1 MLISIFI
8 ILILAKLYRML
19 IKKKYKFFIF
29 FSGLLLGGL
38 LLARPVLA
46 LSPAIRQVKTPDS
59 SSVYY
64 LNHATQTKKLYLNE
78 AAYLS
83 YGNRWSEVKVISEEE
98 LNRWSNIIL
107 VKSASSS
114 DIYYIR
120 GSQKALIASSSDLV
134 SLNLLNEPILPI
146 GQVDLDQYSLA
157 SYSDLG
163 LIVNNTNANLNNQ
176 VASSTVAS
184 STLELSFDK
193 VTNNTNNNILAGTNS
208 NLIGI
213 LNLKAG
219 PEDVA
224 IKTIKINVTGVYNS
238 DLIDKVYI
246 TLEDYKMV
254 ERFSHFN
261 DRQLEINFPDEPYI
275 IKTNSSRT
283 IRVWAN
289 LKPCTTDCSNQSLR
303 TEIKSQS
310 NIESNAVILGS
321 LPISSNYL
329 WIISVPNLLGQ
340 VNITEQSIASSTSGV
355 NLILGRYT
363 LSEESGQ
370 DEVYLKELILVNKG
384 SAGSRDL
391 QSFRLQQGDTI
402 ISRVSTMTG
411 NKIVFKI
418 NYCRISKDKPVT
430 LSVFGQK
437 SPDFNSGQTLNLDV
451 SSAWLVGKNISA
463 SLNPVVNNLN
473 ETKIIN

>member
-1 MLISIFI
+1 MLLKNKYKYF
-8 ILILAKLYRML
+8 LFILAFLL
-19 IKKKYKFFIF
+19 A
-29 FSGLLLGGL
+29 GLF
-38 LLARPVLA
+38 LARPALA

-64 LNHATQTKKLYLNE
+64 LNHATQTKKLYVNE

-98 LNRWSNIIL
+98 LSRWSDVLL

-134 SLNLLNEPILPI
+134 SLNLINEPILNVSQI
-146 GQVDLDQYSLA
+146 DLDQYTLV
-157 SYSDLG
+157 SYADLG
-163 LIVNNTNANLNNQ
+163 LVINTSSLNLSNQ
-176 VASSTVAS
+176 TASSTLAS
-184 STLELSFDK
+184 STLELSFDQ
-193 VTNNTNNNILAGTNS
+193 VTNNTNNNVLAGTNS

-219 PEDVA
+219 SNDVV
-224 IKTIKINVTGVYNS
+224 IKTLKIDVTGVYNS
-238 DLIDKVYI
+238 ALVDKVYI

-254 ERFSHFN
+254 ERFSHFH
-261 DRQLEINFPDEPYI
+261 DRQLEVNFPEDPYL
-275 IKTNSSRT
+275 IKANSSRT
-283 IRVWAN
+283 VRVWVN

-303 TEIKSQS
+303 TEIKNPS
-310 NIESNAVILGS
+310 NIDSNATISGS
-321 LPISSNYL
+321 FPLSSNYL
-329 WIISVPNLLGQ
+329 WIISVPHLLGQ
-340 VNITEQSIASSTSGV
+340 VKIEEQSIASSSSGV
-355 NLILGRYT
+355 NLVLGKYS
-363 LSEESGQ
+363 LIEESGQ
-370 DEVYLKELILVNKG
+370 DEVYLKELILINQG
-384 SAGSRDL
+384 SARARDL

-402 ISRVSTMTG
+402 ISRTSTMSG
-411 NKIVFKI
+411 NKIIFKI
-418 NYCRISKDKPVT
+418 NYCRLSKDKPVNLT
-430 LSVFGQK
+430 VFGQK
-437 SPDFNSGQTLNLDV
+437 SSDFSSSQTLNLDV